1 MKKALKETLRIML
14 RALLGVGIGVVF
26 TLLFLPD
33 IRAYMLAEPWPVI
46 MGTVRIIA
54 IFSVLILAA
63 QLVLVW
69 VRAEKKE
76 EETP

>member
-14 RALLGVGIGVVF
+14 RTLLGMGIGVVF
-26 TLLFLPD
+26 ILLFLPD
-33 IRAYMLAEPWPVI
+33 LRAYMFAEPWPII

-54 IFSVLILAA
+54 IFSVLTLAA

-69 VRAEKKE
+69 VRSEKKE
-76 EETP
+76 EDKV

>member
-14 RALLGVGIGVVF
+14 RALLGVGIGVGF

-33 IRAYMLAEPWPVI
+33 IRAYMLAEPWPII
-46 MGTVRIIA
+46 MGTVQIIA

>member
-14 RALLGVGIGVVF
+14 RVLLGVGIGVVF
-26 TLLFLPD
+26 ILLFLPD
-33 IRAYMLAEPWPVI
+33 LRAYMFAEPWPII
-46 MGTVRIIA
+46 MGTVQIIA
-54 IFSVLILAA
+54 QFFVLILAA

-76 EETP
+76 EDKV